1 MINDNSVIFKG
12 TKNGL
17 TILLSPDIDFN
28 ILKNHLE
35 KKIEDAKD
43 FFKDAKTSIMFKGRD
58 LTEEEEYQL
67 LQIITK
73 KTELNISYIFDE
85 ETSIDMPEKI
95 EKSLRSV
102 QLNDEREQIDKT
114 KYYKGTIRSGQCL
127 EFDGSVVVIG
137 DVNPGGEIYAEGNI
151 IILGSLKGIVHAGC
165 KGYDKAFIAALIM
178 KPMQLRICNIIT
190 RSPDNP
196 DYSTHAKVFPQ
207 VAYLSDG
214 NIYIEPIDYK
224 LLENL

>member
-102 QLNDEREQIDKT
+102 QLNDEREQIDKQSII
-114 KYYKGTIRSGQCL
+114 KDHPLRQCL

-196 DYSTHAKVFPQ
+196 DYSTHAKGISSGCLFIGWE
-207 VAYLSDG
+207 Y
-214 NIYIEPIDYK
+214 IYRT
-224 LLENL
+224 N

>member
-165 KGYDKAFIAALIM
+165 KGYDKA
-178 KPMQLRICNIIT
+178 
-190 RSPDNP
+190 
-196 DYSTHAKVFPQ
+196 
-207 VAYLSDG
+207 
-214 NIYIEPIDYK
+214 
-224 LLENL
+224 